1 MNDDNIKQVFFIN
14 DINDIPIKKTKLK
27 IPNDKPIKKRTTKN
41 KTKKEKIIIE
51 PIKNVINFVIT
62 FDDI

>member
-27 IPNDKPIKKRTTKN
+27 KQNDKPIKKRTTKN
-41 KTKKEKIIIE
+41 NPKKEKIIIE
-51 PIKNVINFVIT
+51 PIKNIISFIIT